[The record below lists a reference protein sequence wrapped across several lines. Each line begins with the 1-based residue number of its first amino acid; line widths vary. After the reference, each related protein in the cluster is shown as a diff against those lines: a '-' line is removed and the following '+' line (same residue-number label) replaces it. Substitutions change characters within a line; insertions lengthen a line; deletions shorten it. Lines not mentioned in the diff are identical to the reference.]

1 MRLRSGKRNKTPPRV
16 VEHAGGENRSE
27 PGMTDEKPT
36 TPDPDE
42 IQPPADLTSLS
53 REVRLEMLV
62 GRFADALA
70 DIAASARSFRL
81 RTGAT
86 ILKRDLEDLRE
97 SSLLNYQRIER
108 LREEVRALAG
118 GVNTSDEEGEP

>member
-1 MRLRSGKRNKTPPRV
+1 
-16 VEHAGGENRSE
+16 
-27 PGMTDEKPT
+27 MTDEKPT